1 MKKQTNAI
9 DILIMLQNWNATDQM
24 GTVTTK
30 KEKNM
35 KKFAL
40 KKQGLNLPLSGLS
53 QNVTFSHLLL
63 GRVLITTY

>member
-1 MKKQTNAI
+1 
-9 DILIMLQNWNATDQM
+9 MLQNWNATDQM

-53 QNVTFSHLLL
+53 QND
-63 GRVLITTY
+63 Y